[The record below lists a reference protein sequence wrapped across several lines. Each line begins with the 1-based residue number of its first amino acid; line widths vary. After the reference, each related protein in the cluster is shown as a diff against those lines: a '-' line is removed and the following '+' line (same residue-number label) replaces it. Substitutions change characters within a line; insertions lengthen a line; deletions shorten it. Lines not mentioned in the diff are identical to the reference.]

1 MALETKSLIADWK
14 ESDSVKQV
22 FRQLKRKSKTKTV
35 SRGSRTGYE
44 LWIPR
49 LIEFTRMTPDQLI
62 AEGLKDPDLA
72 EDRLSDLYEAITTK
86 QITYAHKIS
95 NNSVRTSIYG
105 YLRGFY
111 TKNKVNTTG
120 WITPSLESPQVDNS
134 DSQVP
139 LFIKNKITKKLD
151 LNREIL
157 SKFFR
162 FHNPRNET
170 IGLCL
175 MSSGLDISNI
185 LALKIG
191 DITSQSEQ
199 ERIFITQNRSK
210 TGEIAKSFLSR
221 EATGFIRKYI
231 LQYRK
236 NAGFDE
242 LVFVNQ
248 LVDQKRKFHMKNHRR
263 AINSD
268 TLLAEPCKVVDIS
281 REFRRVQENKM
292 GLMIQNVKQSP
303 LRPKRL
309 RKVFKTACTRAGVD
323 LDMIR
328 VFMGQVSQ
336 VSKIYL
342 GKSREEL
349 ETYYEQVEPFV
360 TLYHNEQQEEDS
372 AILRE
377 ENLELKERLKRLE
390 EKVFESTF
398 HKLS

>member
-1 MALETKSLIADWK
+1 MALETKSLIADWQ
-14 ESDSVKQV
+14 ESESIKQV

-35 SRGSRTGYE
+35 SRGSRVGYE

-49 LIEFTRMTPDQLI
+49 LIEFTRMTPDELI
-62 AEGLKDPDLA
+62 AEGLKDSELA
-72 EDRLSDLYEAITTK
+72 EDRLGDLYEAITTK
-86 QITYAHKIS
+86 KITYAHKIS

-120 WITPSLESPQVDNS
+120 WITPSLESPQVDTC

-139 LFIKNKITKKLD
+139 LFIKNKLTKKLD

-162 FHNPRNET
+162 FHNARNET

-231 LQYRK
+231 LQSRK
-236 NAGFDE
+236 NALDDE
-242 LVFVNQ
+242 PVFVMQ
-248 LVDQKRKFHMKNHRR
+248 PMDQKRKFLKENQRR
-263 AINSD
+263 AMIED
-268 TLLAEPCKVVDIS
+268 TLIAEPCKPVDIS
-281 REFRRVQENKM
+281 RAFRQVQESRM
-292 GLMIQNVKQSP
+292 GLMVRDVKQSP

-349 ETYYEQVEPFV
+349 ETFYEQVEPFV

-377 ENLELKERLKRLE
+377 ENLELKKRLKRLE
-390 EKVFESTF
+390 ERVFDSTF
-398 HKLS
+398 QKI